1 MDRRLPSCRGTRRE
15 PSICC
20 GPERAT
26 EIKVR
31 RLPRFSLGLSTDQ
44 RAHRWEEPGYE
55 RGLPGRISSRAEW
68 MKTSGLC
75 ICQMADNRQTVE
87 AC

>member
-44 RAHRWEEPGYE
+44 RAIDGRSSGTKGGYRGGYRPGQN
-55 RGLPGRISSRAEW
+55 G
-68 MKTSGLC
+68 
-75 ICQMADNRQTVE
+75 
-87 AC
+87 